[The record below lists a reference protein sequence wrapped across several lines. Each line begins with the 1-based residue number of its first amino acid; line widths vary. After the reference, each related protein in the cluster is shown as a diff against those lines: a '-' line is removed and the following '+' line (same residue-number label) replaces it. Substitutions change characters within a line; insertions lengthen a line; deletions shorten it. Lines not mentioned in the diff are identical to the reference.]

1 MLLIMVKMRI
11 RIGRRG
17 RRRMVISTFQRC
29 LGPDIWAHIYI
40 ILYDIMLYLYPFTL
54 IQHCLG
60 PDIPSSH
67 LFSLPSNTLLAT
79 LDTNDRLHHQVRMM
93 MMMKIIVKLKKK
105 DIYFVL
111 KIISAGVR
119 ELDAFIQTVLH
130 SFAEH
135 KSKVV
140 CFIFL
145 LKYQNYNGYYDS
157 HIPLWSYANIPC
169 LLHSSSGRFPAIA
182 AIIMG

>member
-1 MLLIMVKMRI
+1 
-11 RIGRRG
+11 
-17 RRRMVISTFQRC
+17 
-29 LGPDIWAHIYI
+29 
-40 ILYDIMLYLYPFTL
+40 
-54 IQHCLG
+54 
-60 PDIPSSH
+60 
-67 LFSLPSNTLLAT
+67 
-79 LDTNDRLHHQVRMM
+79 

-140 CFIFL
+140 LFIFL
-145 LKYQNYNGYYDS
+145 PKYQNYDDYDDS
-157 HIPLWSYANIPC
+157 HIPLSSYANIPC

-182 AIIMG
+182 AIIIE